1 MHFSL
6 MDCLKQKKQSLLV
19 FTLNLAISFGEG
31 REAWI
36 LKLAGS
42 FYILSYILNM

>member
-19 FTLNLAISFGEG
+19 FTLNPAFPFEEG
-31 REAWI
+31 KEAWI

-42 FYILSYILNM
+42 HYILFYILNM